1 MPRPRTYVIQFGLW
15 LLALILWSAAHAG
28 EAGLAPPVLFH
39 LAVLGLAAYAVVRSS
54 LMNTQI
60 ALVVG
65 EFLVGV
71 SWAVFTEGTSDDP
84 RHRESSLVICA
95 TLVHVAT
102 FALGMYVAHLMKK
115 EADETHQAQTA
126 SIYEPELAPNL
137 PL

>member
-15 LLALILWSAAHAG
+15 LLALILWGAAHAG

-39 LAVLGLAAYAVVRSS
+39 LAVLGVAGYSVVRSTLHS
-54 LMNTQI
+54 QMG
-60 ALVVG
+60 LVLG

-71 SWAVFTEGTSDDP
+71 AWAVFTEGTSDDP
-84 RHRESSLVICA
+84 RHRESTLVICA
-95 TLVHVAT
+95 TLVHVGT
-102 FALGMYVAHLMKK
+102 FALGLYVLHLMKK
-115 EADETHQAQTA
+115 EADEAHQAQTA